1 MSWTNER
8 TELLKQLW
16 ADGVSAGQIAIRL
29 RDVSRNAV
37 IGKARRL
44 GLAGRA
50 TTSRIRTARPRSKI
64 ALLPAHSPKAQAQQ
78 SRFGNLPLK
87 KALATGTVVRLPPI
101 LPELFPGPDSPVGIG
116 QLKDCMCAWP
126 IGDPTKKDFRFC
138 GRPRTLVTPYCE
150 HHAAVAYNPSVR
162 KRRAA

>member
-29 RDVSRNAV
+29 KDVSRNAV
-37 IGKARRL
+37 IGKVRRL
-44 GLAGRA
+44 RLAGRA
-50 TTSRIRTARPRSKI
+50 TTSCIRAARPRSNI
-64 ALLPAHSPKAQAQQ
+64 ALLPAPSLKAQQ
-78 SRFGNLPLK
+78 SRFGDLPVR

-101 LPELFPGPDSPVGIG
+101 LPELYPGPDSHVGIG

-126 IGDPTKKDFRFC
+126 IGDPKRKDFHFC

-150 HHAAVAYNPSVR
+150 HHAAIAYNPSAR